1 VVETVRVEDAEPL
14 ADNVMLVGL
23 RETPGPLGEI
33 VTVRATVAVKPLR
46 LVRVTVADPD
56 ELWATVSIVGLDV
69 ALKSG
74 PPFVEERT
82 TMLPN
87 MCCRWIEQ

>member
-1 VVETVRVEDAEPL
+1 MVETVRVEDAEPL

-23 RETPGPLGEI
+23 RETP
-33 VTVRATVAVKPLR
+33 AVKPLR